1 MIKSFHNDILEEKN
15 MNDKKMKVSIKVKV
29 LSAALIPLIA
39 AVIVIAF
46 YAVYS
51 LRAGMQQEAL
61 DGLRKLCYSV
71 DAAYSAVSDG
81 DYTMAGDHLK
91 KGDYDITQ
99 SENVIDSFVENSE
112 ADVTLFYGDTRRA
125 TSLLDAKSG
134 QRILGTQASDTVVE
148 TTLNGGQEYTS
159 TDIVIN
165 EKNYYAVYIPLKNDN
180 GSTVGMVFAGQ
191 PSENIDNTIFSRT
204 IGIVVIS
211 VIFAIGAAVI
221 GFFVVNRI
229 CTLINR
235 TGNLLSHLSE
245 GDLTIQI
252 DEKLIVRRDEL
263 GVMTR
268 ALQALID
275 KLKNVIT
282 DIKGLSDVLSE
293 SSNDLKDFASSTNN
307 AADEIS
313 RAVEDMSQGSISQA
327 EDVERATVQVS
338 EMGGSIEQIVDEIST
353 LYSNSE
359 KMGKAKDDS
368 EKIISELAAS
378 SDQTFDAVKRI
389 EKQVQLTDESVTQ
402 IQQAV
407 ALITSIAEETNLLSL
422 NASIEAARAGE
433 AGKGFAV
440 VASQIQKLAEESNS
454 SASSIADVIE
464 TLSHE
469 SKNTVDAMNN
479 MHDIII
485 NQQQKLVETEKGFNE
500 VGSGIQSSIEQI
512 DEIRSDSEKVDEAR
526 SQITDI
532 IQNLSAISE
541 QNAAATEETS
551 ASMQELNSTMTIL
564 AEKSE
569 QLGNVAVQMNDDL
582 KFFKI

>member
-1 MIKSFHNDILEEKN
+1 
-15 MNDKKMKVSIKVKV
+15 MNDKKMQVSIKIKV
-29 LSAALIPLIA
+29 LSAALIPLVV
-39 AVIVIAF
+39 AVVVISCFATF
-46 YAVYS
+46 S
-51 LRAGMQQEAL
+51 LRQGMQSEAL
-61 DGLRKLCYSV
+61 DGLRKLCHSV
-71 DAAYSAVSDG
+71 DAAYAAISDG

-91 KGDYDITQ
+91 KGDYDIT
-99 SENVIDSFVENSE
+99 ENESTIDSFVKDSE
-112 ADVTLFYGDTRRA
+112 ADITLFYGDTRRA

-134 QRILGTQASDTVVE
+134 QRILGTQASDTVIE
-148 TTLNGGQEYTS
+148 TTLKGGQEYTS
-159 TDIVIN
+159 TNIIIN
-165 EKNYYAVYIPLKNDN
+165 DKNYYAVYIPLKNSA

-191 PSENIDNTIFSRT
+191 PSENIDETIFTRVIS
-204 IGIVVIS
+204 IVVIS
-211 VIFAIGAAVI
+211 LIFAIGAAIV
-221 GFFVVNRI
+221 GFLVVSRI

-235 TGNLLSHLSE
+235 TGVLLSKLSE
-245 GDLTIQI
+245 GDLTMQL
-252 DEKLIVRRDEL
+252 DEKLTARRDEL

-268 ALQALID
+268 ALQALIG
-275 KLKNVIT
+275 KLKDVIS
-282 DIKGLSDVLSE
+282 DIKGMSDVLSE
-293 SSNDLKDFASSTNN
+293 SSNDLKDFASSTNS

-313 RAVEDMSQGSISQA
+313 RAVEDMSQGSVSQA
-327 EDVERATVQVS
+327 EDVENATVQVS
-338 EMGGSIEQIVDEIST
+338 EMSSSIEQIVDEIST

-359 KMGKAKDDS
+359 KMDKAKNDS
-368 EKIISELAAS
+368 EKIVSELSAS

-389 EKQVQLTDESVTQ
+389 ENQVKLTDESVTQ

-485 NQQQKLVETEKGFNE
+485 NQQQKLIETEKGFKE
-500 VGSGIQSSIEQI
+500 VGNGIQSSIAQI

-526 SQITDI
+526 SRITDI

-551 ASMQELNSTMTIL
+551 ASMEELNSTMTIL
-564 AEKSE
+564 ADKSE
-569 QLGNVAVQMNDDL
+569 QLEDIAVKMNNDL
-582 KFFKI
+582 QFFKI